1 MCFSSNYWR
10 KTMSIYENEQVKV
23 FWPTPY
29 GSARARSICA
39 KPTKNEM
46 IQYNH
51 NVVDISYYW
60 ISIATLASDVGLS
73 VRIALS
79 GNKLLYSLVIVII
92 QKSFKVFTVKQEKH
106 DAVNLLV
113 QTKLVSIADII
124 SQAMQHKN
132 ISSIEFYKVWQK
144 AEKYRKLKADIRNQ
158 TKTRAMRIAIKQQE
172 GLL

>member
-1 MCFSSNYWR
+1 
-10 KTMSIYENEQVKV
+10 
-23 FWPTPY
+23 
-29 GSARARSICA
+29 
-39 KPTKNEM
+39 M

-132 ISSIEFYKVWQK
+132 ISSIEFYKV
-144 AEKYRKLKADIRNQ
+144 
-158 TKTRAMRIAIKQQE
+158 
-172 GLL
+172 